1 MAVTILNSIMAFDC
15 ARDGHCAMAT
25 GMPPAVA
32 RSALGRSPNS
42 GKSSPHCEAVG
53 SSIEPNP
60 RVGTNLAPNRFKN
73 FRQDADQKTVA
84 GKNREW
90 WVNLNFGGL
99 DQPFGCAGWLV
110 RWTKSSRA
118 CDY

>member
-1 MAVTILNSIMAFDC
+1 
-15 ARDGHCAMAT
+15 
-25 GMPPAVA
+25 MPIKKPW
-32 RSALGRSPNS
+32 P
-42 GKSSPHCEAVG
+42 E
-53 SSIEPNP
+53 
-60 RVGTNLAPNRFKN
+60 
-73 FRQDADQKTVA
+73 
-84 GKNREW
+84 KNREW